1 MKSLLYQ
8 LLCGLLYMQSGNLV
22 HRDLKPSNILVNSK
36 CDVKII
42 DFGLA
47 RQMNP
52 QYKEAKETRVATLP
66 PRHVGR
72 RGGRGCAGRETVD
85 GAAVDAAR
93 GDALVPRAR
102 THPPPAVLQRRDRH
116 LVRRLHS
123 RRVALR
129 LLHRRS
135 CCRRWNRI
143 AGCSRCFREVRVSR
157 DRQNGTRSSRTSVSA
172 RSFAQ
177 RRIS

>member
-1 MKSLLYQ
+1 
-8 LLCGLLYMQSGNLV
+8 MQSGNLV

-102 THPPPAVLQRRDRH
+102 AHSPAGVLQRRDRH
-116 LVRRLHS
+116 VVRRLH
-123 RRVALR
+123 LR
-129 LLHRRS
+129 IPVVIVSTRRS
-135 CCRRWNRI
+135 CCRRWIRT
-143 AGCSRCFREVRVSR
+143 AVRSRCSRGSRVSR
-157 DRQNGTRSSRTSVSA
+157 
-172 RSFAQ
+172 
-177 RRIS
+177 